1 MKAIITVGVSA
12 SGKSTWA
19 REFKSSKFPELWIEI
34 NRDNERRN
42 ILFEKT
48 EGQVDELVWACWKWK
63 WEKEVTQ
70 RCEENLLEAANA
82 KASIIVSDT
91 NLNKGRREALMKRLE
106 DLGYE
111 VEVKLFPISFE
122 EACKRDAA
130 RKNGVGYDVIAKQ
143 FEQWDEEF
151 AKRPQPKNEDWCPPA
166 VICDIDGCAALMS
179 NRGPFDWDKVDT
191 DVKNDVVFALIS
203 GLVATNNKIIFVSGR
218 DSICYDKTKQW
229 LSDNG
234 YPSDTLFM
242 RKKGDNRPD
251 DVIKHEIFNEYIA
264 PFFNV
269 KFVIDDRPR
278 VIRMWM
284 SLGLKTV
291 IIGNPWIEF

>member
-19 REFKSSKFPELWIEI
+19 RKFKSSKFPELWIEI

-166 VICDIDGCAALMS
+166 VIVDVDGTLAKMNGRS
-179 NRGPFDWDKVDT
+179 PFDWDRVNEDQLNEP
-191 DVKNDVVFALIS
+191 VAEIVR
-203 GLVATNNKIIFVSGR
+203 GLYAAGYRIVIMSGR
-218 DSICYDKTKQW
+218 DGCCFAKTRAW
-229 LSDNG
+229 IEDNKI
-234 YPSDTLFM
+234 PFDHLLM
-242 RKKGDNRPD
+242 RAKNDQRPD
-251 DVIKHEIFNEYIA
+251 TIIKEELYWQHVDKAYA
-264 PFFNV
+264 V
-269 KFVIDDRPR
+269 KFVIDDRPK
-278 VIRMWM
+278 VCRMWRAKGFEV
-284 SLGLKTV
+284 LQV
-291 IIGNPWIEF
+291 GNPYIDF